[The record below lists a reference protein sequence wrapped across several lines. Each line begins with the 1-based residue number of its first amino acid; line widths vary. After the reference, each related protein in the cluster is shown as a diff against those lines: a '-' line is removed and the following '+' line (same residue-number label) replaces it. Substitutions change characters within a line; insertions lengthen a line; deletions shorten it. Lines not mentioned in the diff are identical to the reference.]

1 MKTVNNM
8 ITFRGKQYNIVGFY
22 RYPSFVQVEEKY
34 NYIDKIGN
42 QDLQEFYN
50 ACAKQMQEYERSY
63 NLNFHENK
71 TAFVLEPVEEEDF
84 RNMYIAEKD
93 FYYVLGYRIRTE
105 NVKYFDFK
113 ELCYKPVIKSQ
124 IIQWQQRIIQGRKLL
139 LADW

>member
-34 NYIDKIGN
+34 NYIDKVGN
-42 QDLQEFYN
+42 QDLQGFYN

-105 NVKYFDFK
+105 NIKYFDFK

-124 IIQWQQRIIQGRKLL
+124 IIQWQQRIIQDRKLL

>member
-1 MKTVNNM
+1 MTIMKTVNNM

-34 NYIDKIGN
+34 NYIDKVGN
-42 QDLQEFYN
+42 QDLEEFYN

-71 TAFVLEPVEEEDF
+71 TAFVLEPVGEEDF

-124 IIQWQQRIIQGRKLL
+124 IIQWQQRSI
-139 LADW
+139 

>member
-34 NYIDKIGN
+34 NYIDKVGN
-42 QDLQEFYN
+42 QDLQGFYN

-93 FYYVLGYRIRTE
+93 FYYILGYCIRTE

-124 IIQWQQRIIQGRKLL
+124 IIQW
-139 LADW
+139 

>member
-34 NYIDKIGN
+34 NYIDKVGN
-42 QDLQEFYN
+42 QDLQGFYN

-71 TAFVLEPVEEEDF
+71 TAFVLEPVEEENF

-93 FYYVLGYRIRTE
+93 FYYVLGYRIRTF

-124 IIQWQQRIIQGRKLL
+124 IIQW
-139 LADW
+139 

>member
-34 NYIDKIGN
+34 NYIDKVGN

-105 NVKYFDFK
+105 NAKYFDFK

-124 IIQWQQRIIQGRKLL
+124 IIQWQQKIIQVRKLL
-139 LADW
+139 LVDW

>member
-34 NYIDKIGN
+34 NYIDKVGN

-105 NVKYFDFK
+105 NVKYFNFK

>member
-34 NYIDKIGN
+34 NYIDKVGN
-42 QDLQEFYN
+42 QDLQGFYN

-124 IIQWQQRIIQGRKLL
+124 IIQW
-139 LADW
+139 

>member
-1 MKTVNNM
+1 MTIMKTVNNM
-8 ITFRGKQYNIVGFY
+8 ITFRGKQFNIVGFY

-34 NYIDKIGN
+34 NYIDKVGN

-50 ACAKQMQEYERSY
+50 ACAKQMQEYERLY

-71 TAFVLEPVEEEDF
+71 TAFVLEPVDEEDF
-84 RNMYIAEKD
+84 MNMYIAEKD
-93 FYYVLGYRIRTE
+93 FYYALGYRIRTE

-124 IIQWQQRIIQGRKLL
+124 IIQQW
-139 LADW
+139 

>member
-1 MKTVNNM
+1 MTIMKTVNNM

-34 NYIDKIGN
+34 NYIDKVGN

-105 NVKYFDFK
+105 KVKYFNFK
-113 ELCYKPVIKSQ
+113 ELCYNPVIKSQ
-124 IIQWQQRIIQGRKLL
+124 IIQW
-139 LADW
+139 

>member
-1 MKTVNNM
+1 MKTVNNI

-22 RYPSFVQVEEKY
+22 CYPSFVQVGEKY
-34 NYIDKIGN
+34 NYIDKVGN

-124 IIQWQQRIIQGRKLL
+124 IIQW
-139 LADW
+139 

>member
-34 NYIDKIGN
+34 NYIDKVGN
-42 QDLQEFYN
+42 QDLQGFYN

-113 ELCYKPVIKSQ
+113 ELCYKPVIKFQ
-124 IIQWQQRIIQGRKLL
+124 IIQW
-139 LADW
+139 

>member
-1 MKTVNNM
+1 MTIMKTVNNM

-34 NYIDKIGN
+34 NYIDKVGN

-71 TAFVLEPVEEEDF
+71 TAFVLEPVEEVDF

-124 IIQWQQRIIQGRKLL
+124 IIQW
-139 LADW
+139 

>member
-34 NYIDKIGN
+34 NYIDKVGN

-105 NVKYFDFK
+105 NVKYFNFK

-124 IIQWQQRIIQGRKLL
+124 IIQWQQRSI
-139 LADW
+139 

>member
-34 NYIDKIGN
+34 NYIDKAGN
-42 QDLQEFYN
+42 QDLQGFYN

-93 FYYVLGYRIRTE
+93 FYYILGYRIRTE

-124 IIQWQQRIIQGRKLL
+124 IIQW
-139 LADW
+139 

>member
-22 RYPSFVQVEEKY
+22 RYPSFVQVDEKY
-34 NYIDKIGN
+34 NYIDKVGN
-42 QDLQEFYN
+42 QDLQGFYN

-93 FYYVLGYRIRTE
+93 FYYILGYRIRTE

-124 IIQWQQRIIQGRKLL
+124 IIQW
-139 LADW
+139 

>member
-1 MKTVNNM
+1 MIMKTVNNM

-34 NYIDKIGN
+34 NYIDKVGN
-42 QDLQEFYN
+42 QDLEEFYN

-71 TAFVLEPVEEEDF
+71 TAFVLEPVGEEDF

-124 IIQWQQRIIQGRKLL
+124 IIQWQQRSI
-139 LADW
+139 

>member
-34 NYIDKIGN
+34 NYIDKVGN
-42 QDLQEFYN
+42 QDLQGFFN

-93 FYYVLGYRIRTE
+93 FYYVLGYRIRTF

-124 IIQWQQRIIQGRKLL
+124 IIQW
-139 LADW
+139 

>member
-34 NYIDKIGN
+34 NYIDKVGN
-42 QDLQEFYN
+42 QDLQGFYN

-71 TAFVLEPVEEEDF
+71 TAFVLEPVEGEDF
-84 RNMYIAEKD
+84 RNMYITEKD

-105 NVKYFDFK
+105 NVKYFNFQ

-124 IIQWQQRIIQGRKLL
+124 IIQW
-139 LADW
+139 

>member
-34 NYIDKIGN
+34 NYIDKVGN
-42 QDLQEFYN
+42 QDLQGFYN

-71 TAFVLEPVEEEDF
+71 TAFVLEPVEEENF

-93 FYYVLGYRIRTE
+93 FYYILGYRIRTE

-124 IIQWQQRIIQGRKLL
+124 IIQW
-139 LADW
+139 

>member
-8 ITFRGKQYNIVGFY
+8 ITFRCKQYNIVGFY

-34 NYIDKIGN
+34 NYIDKVGN

-71 TAFVLEPVEEEDF
+71 TAFVLEPVIEEDF

-113 ELCYKPVIKSQ
+113 ELYYKPVIKSQ
-124 IIQWQQRIIQGRKLL
+124 IIQWQQRIIQDRKLL

>member
-1 MKTVNNM
+1 MIMKTVNNM

-34 NYIDKIGN
+34 NYIDKVGN
-42 QDLQEFYN
+42 QDLEEFYN

-124 IIQWQQRIIQGRKLL
+124 IIQWQQRSI
-139 LADW
+139 

>member
-34 NYIDKIGN
+34 NYIDKVGN

-50 ACAKQMQEYERSY
+50 ACTKQMQEYERSY

-71 TAFVLEPVEEEDF
+71 TAFVLEPVVEEDF

-113 ELCYKPVIKSQ
+113 ELRYKPVIKSQ
-124 IIQWQQRIIQGRKLL
+124 IIQW
-139 LADW
+139 

>member
-34 NYIDKIGN
+34 NYIDKVGN

-84 RNMYIAEKD
+84 RNIYIAEKD
-93 FYYVLGYRIRTE
+93 FYYILGYRIRTE

-113 ELCYKPVIKSQ
+113 ELCYKSVIKSQ
-124 IIQWQQRIIQGRKLL
+124 IIQW
-139 LADW
+139 

>member
-34 NYIDKIGN
+34 NYIDKVGN
-42 QDLQEFYN
+42 QDLQGFYN

-71 TAFVLEPVEEEDF
+71 TAFVLEPVEEENF

-93 FYYVLGYRIRTE
+93 FYYVLGYRIHTE
-105 NVKYFDFK
+105 NVKYFDFN

-124 IIQWQQRIIQGRKLL
+124 IIQW
-139 LADW
+139 

>member
-34 NYIDKIGN
+34 NYIDKVGN

-71 TAFVLEPVEEEDF
+71 TAFVLEPVVEEDF

-124 IIQWQQRIIQGRKLL
+124 IIQWQQKIIQVRKLL
-139 LADW
+139 LDDW

>member
-34 NYIDKIGN
+34 NYIDKVGN
-42 QDLQEFYN
+42 QDLQGFYN

-93 FYYVLGYRIRTE
+93 FYYVLGYRIRTF

-124 IIQWQQRIIQGRKLL
+124 IIQWQQRIIQDRKLL

>member
-34 NYIDKIGN
+34 NYIDKAGN
-42 QDLQEFYN
+42 QDLQGFYN

-93 FYYVLGYRIRTE
+93 FYYILGYRIRTE

-124 IIQWQQRIIQGRKLL
+124 IIQWQQRIIQDRKLL

>member
-1 MKTVNNM
+1 MTIMKTVNNM

-34 NYIDKIGN
+34 NYIDKVGN

-71 TAFVLEPVEEEDF
+71 TAFVLEPVVEEDF

-124 IIQWQQRIIQGRKLL
+124 IIQW
-139 LADW
+139 

>member
-34 NYIDKIGN
+34 NYIDKVGN

-50 ACAKQMQEYERSY
+50 VCAKQMQEYERSY

-71 TAFVLEPVEEEDF
+71 TAFVLEPVVEEDF

-105 NVKYFDFK
+105 TVNYFDFK

-124 IIQWQQRIIQGRKLL
+124 IIQW
-139 LADW
+139 

>member
-1 MKTVNNM
+1 MKTVNNI

-34 NYIDKIGN
+34 NYIDKVGN

-71 TAFVLEPVEEEDF
+71 TAFVLEPAVEEDF

-124 IIQWQQRIIQGRKLL
+124 IIQWQQKIIQVRKLL
-139 LADW
+139 LVDW

>member
-34 NYIDKIGN
+34 NYIDKAGN
-42 QDLQEFYN
+42 QDLQGFYN
-50 ACAKQMQEYERSY
+50 ACAKQIQEYERSY

-71 TAFVLEPVEEEDF
+71 TAFVLEPAEEEDF

-93 FYYVLGYRIRTE
+93 FYYILGYRIRTE

-124 IIQWQQRIIQGRKLL
+124 IIQW
-139 LADW
+139 

>member
-34 NYIDKIGN
+34 NYIDKVGN
-42 QDLQEFYN
+42 QDLQGFYN

-71 TAFVLEPVEEEDF
+71 TAFVLESVEEEDF

-124 IIQWQQRIIQGRKLL
+124 IIQW
-139 LADW
+139 

>member
-1 MKTVNNM
+1 MKTANNM

-34 NYIDKIGN
+34 NYIDKVGN

-71 TAFVLEPVEEEDF
+71 TAFVLEPVVEEDF

-105 NVKYFDFK
+105 NAKYFDFK

-124 IIQWQQRIIQGRKLL
+124 IIQWQQRIIQDRKLQ

>member
-34 NYIDKIGN
+34 NYIDKVGN
-42 QDLQEFYN
+42 QDLQGFYN

-105 NVKYFDFK
+105 NVKYFDFN

-124 IIQWQQRIIQGRKLL
+124 IIQW
-139 LADW
+139 

>member
-34 NYIDKIGN
+34 NYIDKVGN
-42 QDLQEFYN
+42 QDLQGFYN

-93 FYYVLGYRIRTE
+93 FYYVLGYRIRTF

-124 IIQWQQRIIQGRKLL
+124 IIQW
-139 LADW
+139 